1 MKRCGGMF
9 SNHPIPARKRVEAE
23 LGLCGIS
30 IDLWG
35 VVVSFLMTC
44 EKGGIVCCCEVSKHV
59 REIMIESVS
68 SITLTAA
75 SQMNFATFQ
84 KFCNVRVINLPFAL
98 KARRGQTLLD
108 DNVGVAVDSDTAKC
122 LVPFIVG
129 FPKLEEINMYGM
141 VYNRRWQCSDVFL
154 SCESRCY
161 ENIKNLQHLQNMVTA
176 GYQQGKLSQSTIV
189 SGLRCVCLNNI
200 SGQHAGNVECHS
212 CEAFVTHVPVR
223 HAMFCSNDTCLC
235 NEKQFGI
242 LAERTRTCSATKQYF
257 QSLQFLKY
265 GRRRWQRC
273 SRNSN

>member
-30 IDLWG
+30 IDLWV

-98 KARRGQTLLD
+98 KAQRGQTLLD
-108 DNVGVAVDSDTAKC
+108 DNVGVAVDSDIAKC

-141 VYNRRWQCSDVFL
+141 VYNRRWQCML
-154 SCESRCY
+154 
-161 ENIKNLQHLQNMVTA
+161 
-176 GYQQGKLSQSTIV
+176 
-189 SGLRCVCLNNI
+189 
-200 SGQHAGNVECHS
+200 
-212 CEAFVTHVPVR
+212 
-223 HAMFCSNDTCLC
+223 
-235 NEKQFGI
+235 
-242 LAERTRTCSATKQYF
+242 
-257 QSLQFLKY
+257 LQFIT
-265 GRRRWQRC
+265 GC
-273 SRNSN
+273 STRKHVLRPSSVR